1 MLLPCPDETPILEDA
16 MRRALLFLT
25 CITLAGATAASAPPA
40 TSPRYAHTSSAE
52 VKQFLA
58 LYGSLYEAVRY
69 ESQKAEWAASTD
81 VTDEHVGGRIA
92 AGKALAAL
100 AGSPAVIEKCR
111 GFLKHPDSLSELD
124 ARQIQ
129 KILLEAAEAPGT
141 VPEIVA
147 KRVEAEARQ
156 SSILDS
162 FPFCLERQGSE
173 CVKPVSANDI
183 DDLLAQSTDLKERL
197 RVWNASKESGPALK
211 PGLVELRDLRNAV
224 AKEMGYRSFFELQVA
239 DYDMTVDEMMT
250 MLSSFMRD
258 MEPLYREVHCWTKHE
273 LAKKFREPVPRMIPA
288 HWLNNRWAQNWT
300 GIVEGVDLD
309 PYFKDKT
316 PEWIVKKGE
325 AFYVSMGFPALPETF
340 WKLSDLY
347 PVPAGAA
354 RKKNTH
360 ASAWDMS
367 LEGDVRSLMSVQ
379 PNSRWFSTSHHE
391 LGHIYYYLSY
401 DRPAV
406 PLFLREGANRAF
418 HEGIGDLISIASGQ
432 EPYLRAVGIVPR
444 GAKID
449 KKKWLLNEALEEAV
463 PFIPWSAGTM
473 SFWERD
479 LYEKN
484 LPPEQFN
491 KRWWDYVARF
501 QGVAPPS
508 PRGEQFCDAA
518 TKTHINDDPA
528 QYYDYAIATVL
539 KYQLHDKICRGILK
553 KDPHSCNYYGSKPVG
568 DFLRGILELG
578 ATRPWRQVIREA
590 TGSELSTKA
599 MMSYFKPVLDD
610 LKRRNKGMPC
620 AWE

>member
-1 MLLPCPDETPILEDA
+1 

-25 CITLAGATAASAPPA
+25 GIALAGATAASAPPD
-40 TSPRYAHTSSAE
+40 TSPRYAHTSSSE

-58 LYGSLYEAVRY
+58 LYGSLYEGVRY
-69 ESQKAEWAASTD
+69 EAQKAEWAASTD

-100 AGSPAVIEKCR
+100 AGSPAIIEKCR
-111 GFLKHPDSLSELD
+111 EYLKHPESLSALD
-124 ARQIQ
+124 ARQLQ

-141 VPEIVA
+141 VPDIVA

-162 FPFCLERQGSE
+162 FPFCLERKGSE
-173 CVKPVSANDI
+173 CVKPVTANDI
-183 DDLLAQSTDLKERL
+183 DDLLAKSTDLKERL

-211 PGLVELRDLRNAV
+211 PGLIELRDLRNAV

-250 MLSSFMRD
+250 MLSSFMKD
-258 MEPLYREVHCWTKHE
+258 MEPLYREVHCWTKYE
-273 LAKKFREPVPRMIPA
+273 LANKFREPVPRMIPA

-316 PEWIVKKGE
+316 PEWVVKKGE

-347 PVPAGAA
+347 PVAAGSA

-379 PNSRWFSTSHHE
+379 ANSRWFGTSHHE

-401 DRPAV
+401 DRPGV

-432 EPYLRAVGIVPR
+432 EPYLRAVGILPR

-501 QGVAPPS
+501 QGVVPPS

-539 KYQLHDKICRGILK
+539 KYQLHDKICRSILK
-553 KDPHSCNYYGSKPVG
+553 KDPHSCSYYGSKPVG

-578 ATRPWRQVIREA
+578 ATRPWREVIREA
-590 TGSELSTKA
+590 TGAELSTKA
-599 MMSYFKPVLDD
+599 MVSYFKPVLDD
-610 LKRRNKGMPC
+610 LKRRNKGRQC
-620 AWE
+620 EWE